1 MELHPTLHPTCQM
14 CVYRRWNAPWGGG
27 ADVPVQGQNLV
38 TNNVSVVEGETAIIS
53 CRVKN
58 NDDSVIQL
66 LNPNRQTIYFRDM
79 RPLKDSRFQ
88 LVNFSDN
95 ELLVSLSN
103 VSLSDE
109 GRYVCQLYTDPPQ
122 EAYADITVLDLSKIK
137 KVSFSEHTDNH
148 INPAKKSCLTISN
161 TAVDL
166 LPVPPGNP
174 ILESRE
180 EIVSEGNET
189 EITCTAM
196 GSKPASTIKW
206 MKGGQPLQGDAT
218 VEELYDRMF
227 TVTSRL
233 RLTVSKEDDGVAIIC
248 IVDHPAV
255 KDFQAQKYL
264 EVQYKPEVKIVVEFP
279 EGLTREGE
287 HLELTCKAKGKP
299 QPHQINWL
307 KVDDDFPSHAVI
319 TGSDLYIE
327 NLNKSYNGTYRC
339 MASNLVGEA
348 FDDYILYVYDVHTTT
363 PPPTTSTINPDA
375 SQVSRCVRVYVCKY
389 AADACYSKRLH
400 EGGKV
405 QSLAQRQTGHTN
417 KISTPIVGSV
427 VSTETNHLC
436 SEDTGFNQTDRSNP
450 RWFYKTQFWDLTSQ
464 LLLCLSISSPG
475 RFAADRDLD
484 PSDSRADGVPQKID
498 HAVIGGVVAVVVF
511 AMLCLLII
519 LGRYFARHKGTYF
532 THEAKG
538 ADDAADADTAII
550 NAEANCGLLGWE
562 VGGCGIQSGWIH
574 TCAAD
579 ETTMKVLPSL
589 RTGCG
594 MAEHWES
601 SIFNRFTIRHLP
613 LGPVLFSLNIY

>member
-1 MELHPTLHPTCQM
+1 MAISGLGTHSISLFFYVIFATFLHK
-14 CVYRRWNAPWGGG
+14 G
-27 ADVPVQGQNLV
+27 AAQTISAQGQNLV

-53 CRVKN
+53 CQVKD

-66 LNPNRQTIYFRDM
+66 LNPNRQTIYFRDV

-122 EAYADITVLDLSKIK
+122 EAYADITVL
-137 KVSFSEHTDNH
+137 
-148 INPAKKSCLTISN
+148 
-161 TAVDL
+161 
-166 LPVPPGNP
+166 VPPGNP

-206 MKGGQPLQGDAT
+206 MKGDQPLQGEAT

-233 RLTVSKEDDGVAIIC
+233 RLTVSKEDDGVAVIC
-248 IVDHPAV
+248 IIDHPAV

-264 EVQYKPEVKIVVEFP
+264 EVQYKPEVQIVVEFP

-287 HLELTCKAKGKP
+287 NLELTCKANGKP

-319 TGSDLYIE
+319 TGSDLFIE

-339 MASNLVGEA
+339 VASNLVGEA
-348 FDDYILYVYDVHTTT
+348 YDDYILYVYDVLTTT
-363 PPPTTSTINPDA
+363 PPPTTTTINA
-375 SQVSRCVRVYVCKY
+375 FQ
-389 AADACYSKRLH
+389 
-400 EGGKV
+400 
-405 QSLAQRQTGHTN
+405 
-417 KISTPIVGSV
+417 
-427 VSTETNHLC
+427 
-436 SEDTGFNQTDRSNP
+436 
-450 RWFYKTQFWDLTSQ
+450 
-464 LLLCLSISSPG
+464 
-475 RFAADRDLD
+475 
-484 PSDSRADGVPQKID
+484 DSRADGAPQKID
-498 HAVIGGVVAVVVF
+498 HAVIGGIVAVVVF
-511 AMLCLLII
+511 AMLCLLIV

-550 NAEANCGLLGWE
+550 NAE
-562 VGGCGIQSGWIH
+562 GGHNNSDDKKEYYI
-574 TCAAD
+574 
-579 ETTMKVLPSL
+579 
-589 RTGCG
+589 
-594 MAEHWES
+594 
-601 SIFNRFTIRHLP
+601 
-613 LGPVLFSLNIY
+613 

>member
-1 MELHPTLHPTCQM
+1 MAISGLGTHSISLFFYVIFATFLHK
-14 CVYRRWNAPWGGG
+14 G
-27 ADVPVQGQNLV
+27 AAQTISAQGQNLV

-66 LNPNRQTIYFRDM
+66 LNPNRQTIYFRDV

-122 EAYADITVLDLSKIK
+122 EAYADITVL
-137 KVSFSEHTDNH
+137 
-148 INPAKKSCLTISN
+148 
-161 TAVDL
+161 
-166 LPVPPGNP
+166 VPPGNP

-206 MKGGQPLQGDAT
+206 IKGDQPLQGEAT

-233 RLTVSKEDDGVAIIC
+233 RLTVSKEDDGVAVIC
-248 IVDHPAV
+248 IIDHPAV

-264 EVQYKPEVKIVVEFP
+264 EVQYKPEVQIVVEFP

-287 HLELTCKAKGKP
+287 NLELTCKAKGKP

-319 TGSDLYIE
+319 TGSDLFIE

-339 MASNLVGEA
+339 VASNLVGEA
-348 FDDYILYVYDVHTTT
+348 YDDYILYVYD
-363 PPPTTSTINPDA
+363 
-375 SQVSRCVRVYVCKY
+375 
-389 AADACYSKRLH
+389 
-400 EGGKV
+400 
-405 QSLAQRQTGHTN
+405 
-417 KISTPIVGSV
+417 
-427 VSTETNHLC
+427 
-436 SEDTGFNQTDRSNP
+436 
-450 RWFYKTQFWDLTSQ
+450 
-464 LLLCLSISSPG
+464 
-475 RFAADRDLD
+475 
-484 PSDSRADGVPQKID
+484 SRADGAPQKID
-498 HAVIGGVVAVVVF
+498 HAVIGGIVAVVVF
-511 AMLCLLII
+511 AMLCLLIV

-550 NAEANCGLLGWE
+550 NAE
-562 VGGCGIQSGWIH
+562 GGHNNSDDKKEYYI
-574 TCAAD
+574 
-579 ETTMKVLPSL
+579 
-589 RTGCG
+589 
-594 MAEHWES
+594 
-601 SIFNRFTIRHLP
+601 
-613 LGPVLFSLNIY
+613 

>member
-1 MELHPTLHPTCQM
+1 MAISGLGSHSISLFCYVIFATFLHK
-14 CVYRRWNAPWGGG
+14 G
-27 ADVPVQGQNLV
+27 AAQTISVQGQNLV

-66 LNPNRQTIYFRDM
+66 LNPNRQTIYFRDV

-122 EAYADITVLDLSKIK
+122 EAYADITVL
-137 KVSFSEHTDNH
+137 
-148 INPAKKSCLTISN
+148 
-161 TAVDL
+161 
-166 LPVPPGNP
+166 VPPGNP

-206 MKGGQPLQGDAT
+206 MKGDQPLQGEAT

-233 RLTVSKEDDGVAIIC
+233 RLTVSKEDDGVAVIC
-248 IVDHPAV
+248 IIDHPAV

-264 EVQYKPEVKIVVEFP
+264 EVQYKPEVQIVVEFP

-287 HLELTCKAKGKP
+287 NLELTCKAKGKP

-319 TGSDLYIE
+319 TGSDLFIE

-339 MASNLVGEA
+339 VASNLVGEA
-348 FDDYILYVYDVHTTT
+348 YDDYILYVYDVLTTT
-363 PPPTTSTINPDA
+363 PPPTTTTINA
-375 SQVSRCVRVYVCKY
+375 FQ
-389 AADACYSKRLH
+389 
-400 EGGKV
+400 
-405 QSLAQRQTGHTN
+405 
-417 KISTPIVGSV
+417 
-427 VSTETNHLC
+427 
-436 SEDTGFNQTDRSNP
+436 
-450 RWFYKTQFWDLTSQ
+450 
-464 LLLCLSISSPG
+464 
-475 RFAADRDLD
+475 
-484 PSDSRADGVPQKID
+484 DSRADGAPQKID
-498 HAVIGGVVAVVVF
+498 HAVIGGIVAVVVF
-511 AMLCLLII
+511 AMLCLLIV

-550 NAEANCGLLGWE
+550 NAE
-562 VGGCGIQSGWIH
+562 GGHNNSDDKKEYYI
-574 TCAAD
+574 
-579 ETTMKVLPSL
+579 
-589 RTGCG
+589 
-594 MAEHWES
+594 
-601 SIFNRFTIRHLP
+601 
-613 LGPVLFSLNIY
+613 